1 MTEKTNALGQPSP
14 NRTDFKD
21 WSRESLEAFARQ
33 AADENLVLQANVA
46 ALLQQW
52 RDVTI
57 AVAEEREAVH
67 LERGTLL
74 YNPYTGYQRHAADV
88 AVDPHGILL
97 VNPYAPLKA
106 AP

>member
-33 AADENLVLQANVA
+33 AADENLVLQANVS

-57 AVAEEREAVH
+57 AVAEEREACAKVCEAQVETGAH
-67 LERGTLL
+67 IRCAAAIRARG
-74 YNPYTGYQRHAADV
+74 
-88 AVDPHGILL
+88 
-97 VNPYAPLKA
+97 
-106 AP
+106 

>member
-57 AVAEEREAVH
+57 AVAEEREACAKVC
-67 LERGTLL
+67 ES
-74 YNPYTGYQRHAADV
+74 
-88 AVDPHGILL
+88 L
-97 VNPYAPLKA
+97 VVCSGEYRDQCEDAIRA
-106 AP
+106 RRT